1 LLQLKKKS
9 IVKNNKELNDLIL
22 LKKSNPALAILFSLI
37 LFSIAGIPPC
47 IFYIYFK

>member
-9 IVKNNKELNDLIL
+9 TIKNNKELNDLIL

-47 IFYIYFK
+47 MFLYLF